1 MRPENLSGTLDSSQ
15 TTQLSTVTE
24 KLKPNEATSHVKPES
39 RSKSTQ
45 EASMFNDSARDI
57 LIFKDKRKI
66 SLKNL
71 RAPVDSTQNQF

>member
-1 MRPENLSGTLDSSQ
+1 MRPENISRTLHSSQ

-24 KLKPNEATSHVKPES
+24 KLEPNEATSHVKPES
-39 RSKSTQ
+39 RSESTQ
-45 EASMFNDSARDI
+45 EASTFNDSARDI

-71 RAPVDSTQNQF
+71 RAPVNSTQNQF